1 MVSRKYEIYFANILG
16 IVHTYF
22 LLYLLGGPRP
32 APCRGGSGGPFNSNE
47 KLKSVAMTAGLIA
60 IQRET

>member
-1 MVSRKYEIYFANILG
+1 MYFASILG

-22 LLYLLGGPRP
+22 LLYLLGGPRS
-32 APCRGGSGGPFNSNE
+32 APCRGGGGPFNSNE
-47 KLKSVAMTAGLIA
+47 KLKSVAMTAGWIA

>member
-1 MVSRKYEIYFANILG
+1 MYFANILG

-22 LLYLLGGPRP
+22 LLYLLGGPRS
-32 APCRGGSGGPFNSNE
+32 APCRGGGPFNSNE

>member
-1 MVSRKYEIYFANILG
+1 MYFANILG

-32 APCRGGSGGPFNSNE
+32 APCRGGGGPFNSNE